1 MKNFSAIRSYGLL
14 GILLL
19 LGTGAAQG
27 QSFGADK
34 LKCEQETDPIGI
46 ETQTPRFSWQL
57 YAPTRGAVQTAY
69 QIIVSDTPEAVERGT
84 GNVWDSKK
92 IASSQSLLVPYAGEP
107 LEAAKKYYWSVRVWD
122 GTKKASPWARTASFA
137 MGLLSQADWS
147 GARWIAFEP
156 DIDSLTVTDGLGR
169 HLPVIGRYKLPQM
182 RREFPVNKP
191 VRRATAYVCGLGQ
204 FELFLNGT
212 KTGDHFLDP
221 AWTKFYK

>member
-122 GTKKASPWARTASFA
+122 VPVGAHRIFRNGTAIAGRLVGSTVDRIRTRHRQPDGDRRIGTPPAGDRPLQTAANAARIS
-137 MGLLSQADWS
+137 GEQA
-147 GARWIAFEP
+147 GAPR
-156 DIDSLTVTDGLGR
+156 DGLR
-169 HLPVIGRYKLPQM
+169 LRARSVRTVPQ
-182 RREFPVNKP
+182 RRQD
-191 VRRATAYVCGLGQ
+191 RRSFSGPGLD
-204 FELFLNGT
+204 EIR
-212 KTGDHFLDP
+212 
-221 AWTKFYK
+221 

>member
-122 GTKKASPWARTASFA
+122 GTKKRPRGRAPH
-137 MGLLSQADWS
+137 LSQWDCY
-147 GARWIAFEP
+147 RRP
-156 DIDSLTVTDGLGR
+156 TGR
-169 HLPVIGRYKLPQM
+169 EHGGSHSNPTS
-182 RREFPVNKP
+182 
-191 VRRATAYVCGLGQ
+191 TA
-204 FELFLNGT
+204 
-212 KTGDHFLDP
+212 
-221 AWTKFYK
+221 

>member
-156 DIDSLTVTDGLGR
+156 DIDSLTVTDGLD
-169 HLPVIGRYKLPQM
+169 
-182 RREFPVNKP
+182 
-191 VRRATAYVCGLGQ
+191 ATCR
-204 FELFLNGT
+204 
-212 KTGDHFLDP
+212 
-221 AWTKFYK
+221 

>member
-92 IASSQSLLVPYAGEP
+92 NRFVAIATRP
-107 LEAAKKYYWSVRVWD
+107 LRR
-122 GTKKASPWARTASFA
+122 RTA
-137 MGLLSQADWS
+137 
-147 GARWIAFEP
+147 
-156 DIDSLTVTDGLGR
+156 
-169 HLPVIGRYKLPQM
+169 
-182 RREFPVNKP
+182 
-191 VRRATAYVCGLGQ
+191 
-204 FELFLNGT
+204 
-212 KTGDHFLDP
+212 
-221 AWTKFYK
+221 